1 VSDHHWK
8 RPDMS
13 SSGFCLLN
21 TAGVAAVS
29 ADHVI
34 IFCVTVM
41 IRCLC

>member
-21 TAGVAAVS
+21 TAGVAAVI
-29 ADHVI
+29 AQI
-34 IFCVTVM
+34 ISLYFVSW
-41 IRCLC
+41 